1 MGIYCILAAVLSKLN
16 SLGTH
21 EHAKVSE
28 IRLRVDAKV
37 IFFFFGQSF
46 ALLESLLL
54 MRPTVFKF

>member
-37 IFFFFGQSF
+37 IFFFWSKLCAFGITFINEFNSF
-46 ALLESLLL
+46 
-54 MRPTVFKF
+54 

>member
-1 MGIYCILAAVLSKLN
+1 MLAAVLSKLN

-37 IFFFFGQSF
+37 IYIFFGQSF
-46 ALLESLLL
+46 SLLESLLL

>member
-1 MGIYCILAAVLSKLN
+1 MLAAVLSKLN

-37 IFFFFGQSF
+37 IYIGQSF
-46 ALLESLLL
+46 SLLESLLL

>member
-16 SLGTH
+16 SPGTH

-37 IFFFFGQSF
+37 IYIFFGQSF
-46 ALLESLLL
+46 SLLESLLL

>member
-28 IRLRVDAKV
+28 IRLRVFAKV
-37 IFFFFGQSF
+37 IFFFFWSKLCAFGITFINEANSF
-46 ALLESLLL
+46 
-54 MRPTVFKF
+54 